1 MLEPSTQS
9 VETNME
15 DRKSENIYESLNAST
30 VSSDN
35 ISSSID
41 EKQNLIEDHSEA
53 WEKNSGTPE
62 VTIELTAAEED
73 TDETVSASSYEKI
86 DGENKTINDFLDE
99 TETIAPE
106 LGENEEMFQTL
117 LTRAT
122 AQATR
127 TVMFLFNHVFLELG
141 GFGGIGRVRR
151 PASSI
156 AFARKP

>member
-1 MLEPSTQS
+1 MIEPSMPT
-9 VETNME
+9 VGTNME
-15 DRKSENIYESLNAST
+15 DSKSDKESNIYESLNGST

-41 EKQNLIEDHSEA
+41 GKQNMIEDHSEA

-86 DGENKTINDFLDE
+86 DCENKTINDFLDE

-117 LTRAT
+117 LTPAT
-122 AQATR
+122 AQATSR
-127 TVMFLFNHVFLELG
+127 LLV
-141 GFGGIGRVRR
+141 
-151 PASSI
+151 
-156 AFARKP
+156 